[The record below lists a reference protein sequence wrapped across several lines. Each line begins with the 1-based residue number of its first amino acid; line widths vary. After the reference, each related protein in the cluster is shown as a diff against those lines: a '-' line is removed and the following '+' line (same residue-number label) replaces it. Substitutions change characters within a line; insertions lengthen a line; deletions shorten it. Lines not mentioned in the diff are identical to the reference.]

1 MVLLNAGFS
10 KTRAFVYNLICSV
23 CALVGAVLGY
33 YLLDR
38 LTSWIPYV
46 LVVASS
52 SFIYIAVCDL
62 MPQMKRRPRW
72 QESAVQVA
80 LITAGI
86 AMIFLLTEGL
96 HGHAH

>member
-10 KTRAFVYNLICSV
+10 KTRAFVYNLICSL

-80 LITAGI
+80 LIAAGI

>member
-72 QESAVQVA
+72 RESVVQIALVVA
-80 LITAGI
+80 GVV
-86 AMIFLLTEGL
+86 MIFLLTGGL